1 MFDLDTIEEHGD
13 SEIKLPCEK
22 PADDA
27 LINSN
32 LPAQHC
38 YSKYPGSN
46 ALSTVVQ
53 ITLVKYLAK
62 HMFVFH
68 SSYSYRINW
77 I

>member
-13 SEIKLPCEK
+13 SEITIPCEK

-46 ALSTVVQ
+46 AVSSLRMRTVVL
-53 ITLVKYLAK
+53 ITLVKYG
-62 HMFVFH
+62 
-68 SSYSYRINW
+68 
-77 I
+77 